1 MARKVRWRQVMVMII
16 TTVLMVEGAGT
27 PTWCVAR
34 SNASE
39 QQLQAALDYA
49 CWAGADCTPIQPN
62 GLCYLPN
69 NLIAHASYAFNSFFQ
84 KRSSAPGA
92 CEFAGSATIS
102 MTDPS
107 YGSCVYPSFSSTAG
121 GAGGIGGG
129 AGGIGGGT
137 GGGIGGP
144 GGAGGIGGGTGG
156 GVGGTGGGVGGT
168 GGGVGGTGGG
178 VGGTGGGFGGGG
190 GTVTPG
196 TGPPIINPNTP
207 PTTPSTPI
215 YGGGIA
221 GFTPGL
227 GPTTAGTTYGSE
239 STLLRPSVSPLI
251 MVSSIVVLMY
261 SLLLKPYELY

>member
-1 MARKVRWRQVMVMII
+1 MARKVRWRQVVEVMVMII
-16 TTVLMVEGAGT
+16 AMVLIMVEGAGT

-69 NLIAHASYAFNSFFQ
+69 NLLAHASYAFNSFFQ

-107 YGSCVYPSFSSTAG
+107 YGSCVYPSSSSTAG
-121 GAGGIGGG
+121 GGVGGIGGG
-129 AGGIGGGT
+129 VGGIGGG
-137 GGGIGGP
+137 I
-144 GGAGGIGGGTGG
+144 GG
-156 GVGGTGGGVGGT
+156 GVGGTGGGVGG
-168 GGGVGGTGGG
+168 GGGGGVGGTGVGGTGGG
-178 VGGTGGGFGGGG
+178 VGDTGGGFGGGG

-196 TGPPIINPNTP
+196 TGTPIINPNTP
-207 PTTPSTPI
+207 PMTPSTPI
-215 YGGGIA
+215 YGGGIG

-227 GPTTAGTTYGSE
+227 GPTTAGTTYGSD
-239 STLLRPSVSPLI
+239 SKMLRPSVSTLI
-251 MVSSIVVLMY
+251 MVSLIVVLVY
-261 SLLLKPYELY
+261 SVLLKPY

>member
-1 MARKVRWRQVMVMII
+1 MII
-16 TTVLMVEGAGT
+16 AMVLIMVEGAGT

-69 NLIAHASYAFNSFFQ
+69 NLLAHASYAFNSFFQ

-107 YGSCVYPSFSSTAG
+107 YGSCVYPSSSSTARG
-121 GAGGIGGG
+121 GV
-129 AGGIGGGT
+129 
-137 GGGIGGP
+137 
-144 GGAGGIGGGTGG
+144 GGIGGGTGG
-156 GVGGTGGGVGGT
+156 GVGGTGGGVGG
-168 GGGVGGTGGG
+168 GVGGTGGG
-178 VGGTGGGFGGGG
+178 VGDTGGGFGGGG

-196 TGPPIINPNTP
+196 TGTPIINPNTP
-207 PTTPSTPI
+207 PMTPSTPI
-215 YGGGIA
+215 YGGGIG

-227 GPTTAGTTYGSE
+227 GPTTAGTTYGSD
-239 STLLRPSVSPLI
+239 SKMLRPSVSTLI
-251 MVSSIVVLMY
+251 MVSLIVVLVY
-261 SLLLKPYELY
+261 SVLLKPY

>member
-1 MARKVRWRQVMVMII
+1 MARKVRWRQVVVMMI
-16 TTVLMVEGAGT
+16 TMVLMVQGAGT

-49 CWAGADCTPIQPN
+49 CWAGADCTPIQPD

-107 YGSCVYPSFSSTAG
+107 YGSCVYPSSSSTAG
-121 GAGGIGGG
+121 GAGGIGG
-129 AGGIGGGT
+129 
-137 GGGIGGP
+137 P
-144 GGAGGIGGGTGG
+144 GG

-168 GGGVGGTGGG
+168 GGGVGGTVGG
-178 VGGTGGGFGGGG
+178 VGGTGGGFGGTGGGYGGGG

-196 TGPPIINPNTP
+196 TGTGTPIINPHTP
-207 PTTPSTPI
+207 PMTPSTPI
-215 YGGGIA
+215 YGGGIG

-227 GPTTAGTTYGSE
+227 GPTTAGTTYGSA

-251 MVSSIVVLMY
+251 MVSLIVVLVY
-261 SLLLKPYELY
+261 SLLLKPYGLY

>member
-1 MARKVRWRQVMVMII
+1 MARKVRWRQVVEVMVMII
-16 TTVLMVEGAGT
+16 AMVLIMAEGAGT

-69 NLIAHASYAFNSFFQ
+69 NLLAHASYAFNSFFQ

-107 YGSCVYPSFSSTAG
+107 YGSCVYPSSSSTAG
-121 GAGGIGGG
+121 GGGGGIGGG
-129 AGGIGGGT
+129 V
-137 GGGIGGP
+137 
-144 GGAGGIGGGTGG
+144 GGIGGGTGG
-156 GVGGTGGGVGGT
+156 GVGGTGGGGVGGT
-168 GGGVGGTGGG
+168 GGGG

-196 TGPPIINPNTP
+196 TGTPIINPNAP
-207 PTTPSTPI
+207 PMTPSTPI
-215 YGGGIA
+215 YGGGIG

-227 GPTTAGTTYGSE
+227 GPTTAGTTYGSD
-239 STLLRPSVSPLI
+239 STLLRPSVSTLI
-251 MVSSIVVLMY
+251 MVSLIVVLVY
-261 SLLLKPYELY
+261 SLLLIPY